1 LGEGL
6 LGVGTGLG
14 FGLELV
20 LFGLV
25 LRYWVGIGIGVW
37 YWGWYCWN
45 WGCRFGLG
53 LGGAAWGWDFSG
65 AEGRGFVFR
74 VLSDAF
80 VLLQKLDDSEV
91 LSHIVLIKAK
101 TSHRTGCNYSG
112 APHLPIIIGKRFVS
126 LYLS

>member
-14 FGLELV
+14 FGLVLGLELILRLV
-20 LFGLV
+20 LGSEGVCIGLGFR
-25 LRYWVGIGIGVW
+25 LE
-37 YWGWYCWN
+37 
-45 WGCRFGLG
+45 LG

-101 TSHRTGCNYSG
+101 TSYRTGCNYSG
-112 APHLPIIIGKRFVS
+112 APQAH
-126 LYLS
+126 